1 MALSRMQQR
10 RGPSA
15 DWLDANTILAS
26 GEIGYE
32 TDTKKF
38 KIGDGVTAWPSLP
51 YFENEVDVAAA
62 IQAAVDGILDLPP
75 ETLDTL
81 NELAAALG
89 DDPDFFNTVVYKS
102 GSTMSGP
109 LILSADPT
117 QDLEAATKQYVDNVE
132 PMEPGGTTGQALVK
146 ASDDNYDVT
155 WTSIA
160 FDLNGLSDVDT
171 AGAVDKNTLVYEE
184 DTNSWVAGPGGG
196 RFTVSEIPPTDVL
209 NGDTWLDSTTGN
221 SYLYYEDY
229 DNAQWIQIAGP
240 NSVGAAGG
248 SLTIATTAPGTPVDG
263 DLWYDPTE
271 GFTYIY
277 YRDEDSLQ
285 WVQFGLNRNGAPGE
299 PGEPGLDGDPGAD
312 GADGVGIPSG
322 GTSGQILS
330 KASATDYDTSWVDQ
344 TASSSIDTLSDTN
357 ISSPLDGQALVYDSG
372 TEAWINETP
381 ATTLNA
387 LEDTAISS
395 PTEGDVLSYNGTS
408 WQNSAL
414 SVPESPGFT
423 ASQTIT
429 STNNSWPIP
438 SLGHPIAKVTVVGAG
453 GGGGAGAGNSNTG
466 NTGSTGGSTTVVAGV
481 TTVSSSGG
489 PGGTATGT
497 SARSGFNGV
506 AGLSAGNGGGGGSA
520 STSGVTAVQN
530 SSNGSGGA
538 VSIAYVDL
546 TGLSTLD
553 ISVGGGG
560 AGGTTSNGA
569 PGGNGGR
576 GEVIIEYVAA

>member
-1 MALSRMQQR
+1 MALTRMQQR
-10 RGPSA
+10 RGPAS
-15 DWLDANTILAS
+15 DWTDSNAILAS

-38 KIGDGVTAWPSLP
+38 KIGDGVSTWPTLP

-89 DDPDFFNTVVYKS
+89 DDPDFFNTVVYKA
-102 GSTMSGP
+102 GSTMTGD
-109 LILSADPT
+109 LTLANDPT
-117 QDLEAATKQYVDNVE
+117 QPLHAATKQYVDSIE

-146 ASDDNYDVT
+146 ASNDDYDVE
-155 WTSIA
+155 WTTVA

-171 AGAVDKNTLVYEE
+171 SGAVDKNTLVYE
-184 DTNSWVAGPGGG
+184 DTTGTWVAGPGGG
-196 RFTVSEIPPTDVL
+196 RFTVSETPPVDVL

-248 SLTIATTAPGTPVDG
+248 SLTIATSAPSTPVDG

-277 YRDEDSLQ
+277 YRDVDSSQ

-299 PGEPGLDGDPGAD
+299 PGADGSPGAD
-312 GADGVGIPSG
+312 GADGNDGVGIPSG
-322 GTSGQILS
+322 GTSGQVLS
-330 KASATDYDTSWVDQ
+330 KSSATDYDTEWADV
-344 TASSSIDTLSDTN
+344 ASSASSLDELTDTT
-357 ISSPLDGQALVYDSG
+357 ISSPVDGNSLVYNGS
-372 TEAWINETP
+372 AWVNETL
-381 ATTLNA
+381 TTALN
-387 LEDTAISS
+387 DVTDVTISS
-395 PTEGDVLSYNGTS
+395 PIEGEGLLYNGTS
-408 WQNSAL
+408 WVNGAAGASSA
-414 SVPESPGFT
+414 GFN

-429 STNNSWPIP
+429 ASDGAWAVP
-438 SLGHPIAKVTVVGAG
+438 SLASSIVKVTVVGAG

-466 NTGSTGGSTTVVAGV
+466 NTGGVGNTTIVNAGVAG
-481 TTVSSSGG
+481 TVLSAGG
-489 PGGTATGT
+489 PGGTATTT
-497 SARSGFNGV
+497 SARSGFAGT
-506 AGLSAGNGGGGGSA
+506 AGLTAGNGGGGGSA
-520 STSGVTAVQN
+520 TTSGVTAVQN
-530 SSNGSGGA
+530 SSNG
-538 VSIAYVDL
+538 
-546 TGLSTLD
+546 
-553 ISVGGGG
+553 GGG
-560 AGGTTSNGA
+560 AISVAYLDLDGIATLNISIGAGGSGGTTSNGA